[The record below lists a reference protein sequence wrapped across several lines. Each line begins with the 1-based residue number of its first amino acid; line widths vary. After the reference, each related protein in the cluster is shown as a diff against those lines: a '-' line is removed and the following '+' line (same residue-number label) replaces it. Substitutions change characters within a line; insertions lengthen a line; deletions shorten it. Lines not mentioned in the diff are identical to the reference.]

1 MSKGRPLKSARVPQV
16 CVVPFRRFGDGAA
29 FCLITSLRKRL
40 WIFPKGTINGGE
52 SLHEAALK
60 EACEEAGLHGRIV
73 GLPLGRYLDSKRG
86 DVVDVTVLLME
97 VERSDPVWQEDV
109 RLRCWIDGRGALRLL
124 DKPQLRTMLRRGI
137 RQLSPADGRTVRG
150 SASERV
156 GAQLLSVPTL

>member
-1 MSKGRPLKSARVPQV
+1 MNKGRSLKSARVPQV
-16 CVVPFRRFGDGAA
+16 CVVPFRRFGDGTA

-60 EACEEAGLHGRIV
+60 EACEEAGLHGRIA
-73 GLPLGRYLDSKRG
+73 GPPLGRYLDTKRG

-97 VERSDPVWQEDV
+97 VARSDPVWQEDV

-137 RQLSPADGRTVRG
+137 RQLSPAHGPIVRG
-150 SASERV
+150 LASDKV
-156 GAQLLSVPTL
+156 GTQLVPVPML